1 MVVKGMVKYANL
13 ASCAFLSVICFTR
26 KISQRATKADP
37 LKPHLVAQAI
47 LSLRLP
53 KSSSTQSLVLAIG
66 NCPSPPCCRSRASM
80 ASWETAFPPLVRP
93 LLRSVIK
100 LESL

>member
-26 KISQRATKADP
+26 KISQRATKAEP

-66 NCPSPPCCRSRASM
+66 NCPSPSHTCLFTFQQRWPSFTS
-80 ASWETAFPPLVRP
+80 F
-93 LLRSVIK
+93 
-100 LESL
+100 